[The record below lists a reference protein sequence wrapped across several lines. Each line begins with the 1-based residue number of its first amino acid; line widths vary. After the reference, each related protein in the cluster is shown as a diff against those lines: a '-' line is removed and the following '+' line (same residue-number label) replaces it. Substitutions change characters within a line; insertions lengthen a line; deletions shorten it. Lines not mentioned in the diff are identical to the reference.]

1 MEKKNNVDI
10 QDLPIKVKNN
20 VNLHKMFDSDTCNVS
35 VHWIILSKKKN
46 IVKYGSSRALSKGHQ
61 KSSFH
66 AEEIAIKY
74 CIKKKLNYK
83 YDIIIWRWSKQGYVK
98 PKECCSSC
106 VHLAKK
112 FNFTD
117 RIFTIINGKIVS
129 AITDCPCMSINNY
142 IKFNNS

>member
-1 MEKKNNVDI
+1 MQDNPSIDI
-10 QDLPIKVKNN
+10 QDLPIKIKNH
-20 VNLHKMFDSDTCNVS
+20 VNLIKMFDSSTCNVS
-35 VHWIILSKKKN
+35 VHWIILSRKKN
-46 IVKYGSSRALSKGHQ
+46 IIKFGSSRAVSKGHQ
-61 KSSFH
+61 KSSIH

-83 YDIIIWRWSKQGYVK
+83 YDIIIWRWSKQGFIK

-106 VHLAKK
+106 VNLAKK

-117 RIFTIINGKIVS
+117 RIFTITDGKIVS

>member
-1 MEKKNNVDI
+1 MTSTTNVDI
-10 QDLPIKVKNN
+10 QDLPIKLKNN
-20 VNLHKMFDSDTCNVS
+20 VNLHKMFDLSTCNVS
-35 VHWIILSKKKN
+35 VHWIILSKRKN
-46 IVKYGSSRALSKGHQ
+46 IVKFGSSRAVSKGHH

-74 CIKKKLNYK
+74 CISQKLNYK
-83 YDIIIWRWSKQGYVK
+83 YDIIIWRWSKQGNIK
-98 PKECCSSC
+98 PKECCASC

-112 FNFTD
+112 LNFTD
-117 RIFTIINGKIVS
+117 RIFTIVDGKIVS